1 MSIVIPYD
9 TETTGFGNSKLPL
22 NDPAQPR
29 LVQISALR
37 YDTEANR
44 VGQSMS
50 LVARP
55 EGWEIPTPAAAVHGI
70 TTEFALANGMPEK
83 GVLDTFLHIWDCNL
97 RVAHNASFDKH
108 IIACAIARY
117 YGQGQLLERWLA
129 GFCFCT
135 MLSSKEAVDARTVNG
150 RKKNPNLG
158 EAYEFFTGKPLVN
171 SHSANADT
179 VAVLH
184 IYQALMARE

>member
-1 MSIVIPYD
+1 MIVIPYD
-9 TETTGFGNSKLPL
+9 TETTSFGNSKLPL

-50 LVARP
+50 LVVRP
-55 EGWEIPTPAAAVHGI
+55 EGWEIPAPAAAVHGI
-70 TTEFALANGMPEK
+70 TTEFALANGLPEK
-83 GVLDTFLHIWDCNL
+83 VVLDVFLHIWDGNQ
-97 RVAHNASFDKH
+97 RVAHNTSFDKH

-117 YGQGQLLERWLA
+117 YGQGQLLETWLA
-129 GFCFCT
+129 GSCFCT
-135 MLSSKEAVDARTVNG
+135 MLSSKEEVDARTVNG

-158 EAYEFFTGKPLVN
+158 EAYEYYTGKPLIN